1 MKTTGV
7 AIPGGFFNSGYE
19 GYLYFWEPSDKKE
32 VIYTIA
38 FKIHIYISTIT
49 LLAGI
54 STLALSVHGWA
65 GKRNYNR
72 YDSGSSLLFNIGLYF
87 QLILGFVIY
96 FTLRTSLEGNLWRVP
111 DTEND
116 ASLRFWAIEHIALMV
131 LALFL
136 TQLGRIFI
144 KRSQSSRIKFKASL
158 FYHGISLLLILFS
171 VSIALIFR

>member
-1 MKTTGV
+1 MVFKFRVRGIFV
-7 AIPGGFFNSGYE
+7 FLRIKQG
-19 GYLYFWEPSDKKE
+19 KE
-32 VIYTIA
+32 VIYTVA

-54 STLALSVHGWA
+54 STLVLSIHGWT
-65 GKRNYNR
+65 GRRDYNR
-72 YDSGSSLLFNIGLYF
+72 YDSFASLLFNIGLYF

-96 FTLRTSLEGNLWRVP
+96 FTLRTSLEGTLWKVP

-144 KRSQSSRIKFKASL
+144 KRSQSSRIKFRASL

-171 VSIALIFR
+171 LSIALIFR